1 MAEQMQGSVA
11 RDGREIGW
19 RSVGAGAPLLL
30 LNGYGG
36 TAADWDPNFHDRPRI
51 LGVPLTGGAGEY
63 RLRAPLRRDLRV
75 KERRDDAP
83 GLLVLEPVEERPRDA
98 EARRDDAARVAQVE
112 EGDTAV
118 IAPARHPPS

>member
-36 TAADWDPNFHDRPRI
+36 TAADWDPNFLDALAERFEVVLPDNR
-51 LGVPLTGGAGEY
+51 GMGASTWG
-63 RLRAPLRRDLRV
+63 
-75 KERRDDAP
+75 DDAEALTIASMAALES
-83 GLLVLEPVEERPRDA
+83 GSNCAVLPPTGCMPLIERPR
-98 EARRDDAARVAQVE
+98 
-112 EGDTAV
+112 
-118 IAPARHPPS
+118 